1 MAASY
6 TLIATSN
13 VTSAVNNITF
23 SSISSDYT
31 DLVLHYTAIKLDN
44 ASGIGNAS
52 FYLQANGV
60 TSSVYASRGIRT
72 TPSPAVSGFS
82 STGASGELTWSAD
95 STSNTFGTTGLLNI
109 FNYRSTTRNKVAV
122 GHAGNSPQG
131 QGFDAVETWLF
142 NSTAAITELKFYP
155 QRNNFISGTVVHL
168 YGILAA

>member
-44 ASGIGNAS
+44 ASGTSNAS

-60 TSSVYASRGIRT
+60 TSSVYATRGLRT
-72 TPSPAVSGFS
+72 TSTPEVRGFS
-82 STGASGELTWSAD
+82 GTNASGELTWSAD
-95 STSNTFGTTGLLNI
+95 SVSNTFGTTGLLNI
-109 FNYRSTTRNKVAV
+109 FNYRSTTRNKIAV

-131 QGFDAVETWLF
+131 QGFDAIETWLF